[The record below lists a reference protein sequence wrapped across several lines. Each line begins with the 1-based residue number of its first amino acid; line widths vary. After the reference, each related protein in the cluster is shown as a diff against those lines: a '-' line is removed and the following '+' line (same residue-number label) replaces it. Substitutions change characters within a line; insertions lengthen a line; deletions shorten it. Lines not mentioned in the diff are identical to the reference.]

1 MKKAPKTVK
10 KDNFE
15 RRFYNLTD
23 SKGRPVVTVCV
34 MSNKTR
40 TRFSRGLSICSP
52 DSNPTNK
59 EGRDKAC
66 GRATQALVN
75 HMTTGVIRREEA
87 LEQLRNVGAFGKK
100 TNKITECKS
109 SYFESTKGL
118 TQDEIRLIEVA
129 V

>member
-1 MKKAPKTVK
+1 MNKAVK
-10 KDNFE
+10 AVKPDNFE
-15 RRFYNLTD
+15 RRFYNLSD

-34 MSNKTR
+34 MSNKAR

-66 GRATQALVN
+66 GRATKALLN
-75 HMTTGVIRREEA
+75 HMTTGVIRRPEA

-109 SYFESTKGL
+109 SYFDSTKGL
-118 TQDEIRLIEVA
+118 TNDEVRLIEVGA
-129 V
+129 

>member
-1 MKKAPKTVK
+1 MKKATRALKP
-10 KDNFE
+10 DNFE
-15 RRFYNLTD
+15 RRFYNLSD

-34 MSNKTR
+34 MSNKAR
-40 TRFSRGLSICSP
+40 TKFSRGLSICSP

-66 GRATQALVN
+66 GRATQALLN
-75 HMTTGVIRREEA
+75 HMTTGVIRRSEA
-87 LEQLRNVGAFGKK
+87 LKQLENVGAFGKS

-118 TQDEIRLIEVA
+118 TADEVKLIEIGA
-129 V
+129 

>member
-1 MKKAPKTVK
+1 MKKETKR

-15 RRFYNLTD
+15 RRFYNLSD

-34 MSNKTR
+34 MSNKAR

-66 GRATQALVN
+66 GRATQALMN
-75 HMTTGVIRREEA
+75 HMTTGVIRRQEA
-87 LEQLRNVGAFGKK
+87 LEQLRNVGAFGH
-100 TNKITECKS
+100 NLSKITECKS

-118 TQDEIRLIEVA
+118 TAAEVKLIEVNI
-129 V
+129 

>member
-1 MKKAPKTVK
+1 MKKAVK

-15 RRFYNLTD
+15 RRFYNLSD

-34 MSNKTR
+34 MSNKAR

-66 GRATQALVN
+66 GRATQALTN
-75 HMTTGVIRREEA
+75 HMTTGVIRRSEA
-87 LEQLRNVGAFGKK
+87 LKQLENVGAFGKS

-118 TQDEIRLIEVA
+118 TANEIKLIEIGA
-129 V
+129 